1 MLVPDRGDPTMKI
14 GLASLRRI
22 VPFKLY
28 WPTLIGATG
37 FPGTFAAGG
46 TLDIWDSMYRLNLR
60 TAVASCQAACL
71 SGNSSPTKSNQEKWP

>member
-1 MLVPDRGDPTMKI
+1 MFGCWPRHQARMLVPDRGDPTMKI

-37 FPGTFAAGG
+37 FPGTFAA
-46 TLDIWDSMYRLNLR
+46 SK
-60 TAVASCQAACL
+60 
-71 SGNSSPTKSNQEKWP
+71 SSRPPTKSSQERWPLAPRDNNG